1 MRPEGTRAGLTTVK
15 KIAWWLGKKLFK
27 LALLLIVLAVV
38 MQLWASL
45 RAPDLPARAPAFEL
59 TDLGGRTVRLSDFR
73 GRTVLLNFW
82 ASWCTPCRLE
92 VPALSRFARANPEV
106 VVLGIAGDDDPEA
119 VRRAVVDL
127 EPAYTVLFADAE
139 TLRSYDVDTFP
150 TTVVVGP
157 DGEVRRAYTGMLLD
171 PHFMWAV
178 R

>member
-1 MRPEGTRAGLTTVK
+1 MCRREAMK
-15 KIAWWLGKKLFK
+15 KIAWWLGTKLFK
-27 LALLLIVLAVV
+27 LVLLLAAVAVV

-45 RAPDLPARAPAFEL
+45 RAPDLPDRAPAFEL
-59 TDLGGRTVRLSDFR
+59 YDLEGRVVRLSDYR
-73 GRTVLLNFW
+73 GRTVLINFW

-92 VPALSRFARANPEV
+92 VPALSRFARSHPDVA
-106 VVLGIAGDDDPEA
+106 VLGIAGDDDPEA

-127 EPAYTVLFADAE
+127 EPAYTVLLADAE
-139 TLRSYDVDTFP
+139 TLRAYDVDTFP